1 MAIFLFALLL
11 LPLALPWEKVCKKA
25 QISTYLPDPP
35 SAIKSPGV
43 TLLPLSRE
51 PFFDN
56 FCQVMNISQQ
66 RLGDYHFTT
75 EGWRKDASLGFAPK
89 TQAVLGLAS
98 TLTRQGKSVR
108 FQLLRA
114 VFFLRPHSPPLA
126 NKTSRGSLGRIL
138 TPFLSRNVTVMLWKG
153 GDSKAGR
160 NAN

>member
-1 MAIFLFALLL
+1 ML
-11 LPLALPWEKVCKKA
+11 LPLALPWVKVCKKA

-43 TLLPLSRE
+43 TLLPLSSE

-75 EGWRKDASLGFAPK
+75 EGRGKDASLGFAPK
-89 TQAVLGLAS
+89 SQAILGLTS

-114 VFFLRPHSPPLA
+114 VFFCAHTPPPSPSSKQ
-126 NKTSRGSLGRIL
+126 NIKGVTGKNSNTVFVTKCDSNVVKRRGQQG
-138 TPFLSRNVTVMLWKG
+138 WQEC
-153 GDSKAGR
+153 
-160 NAN
+160 

>member
-1 MAIFLFALLL
+1 MLFYLHFCSY
-11 LPLALPWEKVCKKA
+11 PWPSHGRKCVKRPKLAPTS
-25 QISTYLPDPP
+25 QIPP
-35 SAIKSPGV
+35 PAIKSPGV
-43 TLLPLSRE
+43 TLLPLSSE

-75 EGWRKDASLGFAPK
+75 EGWGKDASLGFAPK
-89 TQAVLGLAS
+89 SQAVLGLAS

-114 VFFLRPHSPPLA
+114 VFFCAHTPPLA

-138 TPFLSRNVTVMLWKG
+138 TPFLSRNVTVML
-153 GDSKAGR
+153 
-160 NAN
+160 